1 MTETDLVKERVVN
14 SIVDWHQWHSLVSEG
29 EKTGRVPSPPS
40 NEDVIEDLA
49 RVKRILPERDL
60 RKSDYYVRIFLPHTS
75 LSEREEFDHSI
86 DQILP
91 STPRTT
97 HFYRGDRRIYAV

>member
-29 EKTGRVPSPPS
+29 EKAGRVPSPPS
-40 NEDVIEDLA
+40 NEDIIEDLV
-49 RVKRILPERDL
+49 RVKRILPERDV

-75 LSEREEFDHSI
+75 LSEREDFDRTVGR
-86 DQILP
+86 ILP
-91 STPRTT
+91 STPRTKD
-97 HFYRGDRRIYAV
+97 FYRGVRKIYSA